1 MDVKIPSRKFRLLA
15 CILIAVC
22 LFCAVTYAGEGPKRL
37 VVAEVVDETGNEKWR
52 NHLIALGIAD
62 LLATE
67 LYETGRYVP
76 VEANAEILEVLR
88 GFLKERWVHSQAGD
102 LPERPLADEQIYAKT
117 GCDAIA
123 SVVVKKFS
131 TRRISS
137 IGLVAASKTTIE
149 VELEVTLKEKSG
161 RIGSAKGKGTAET
174 RALGVLFQIRNDK
187 IYFDETT
194 VGQATKKA
202 VQDAVAKLF

>member
-1 MDVKIPSRKFRLLA
+1 MVSVKVPFRQRLLLA
-15 CILIAVC
+15 CILIC
-22 LFCAVTYAGEGPKRL
+22 LFCVETHAGERPKRL

-67 LYETGRYVP
+67 LYDTGRYMP
-76 VEANAEILEVLR
+76 VEANSEILEMLR
-88 GFLKERWVHSQAGD
+88 DFLKERWIHSQSENM
-102 LPERPLADEQIYAKT
+102 PEKPLADEQIYEKT

-123 SVVVKKFS
+123 SAVVKKFS

-137 IGLVAASKTTIE
+137 IGLLAASKTTIE
-149 VELEVTLKEKSG
+149 VELELTLKEKSG
-161 RIGSAKGKGTAET
+161 QVMSARGKGAAET